1 MTEDMTVDVNEIA
14 KHLCENDDKS
24 LLVKRFS
31 DFCALLE
38 EESSRN
44 YELIIT
50 DLVAKLPGE
59 QCFGGCGDDLE
70 KIFQDNTLG
79 EKVRYTAFFV
89 YVTYLRRYK
98 HINKARNALLTH
110 EQEFKN
116 FPTYDHLLSM
126 VLSQLGPENLHAALA
141 AAERACD
148 KISDNAGV
156 LHSYAA
162 TAAQLL
168 EDFDKPH
175 NSESVLEKALER
187 LAKALKLTPDYPKFY
202 STQARLF
209 SLNGDFI
216 EAKKAIEKAIDLEPS
231 SGKDYFIRYQDYQ
244 AVKIAIKHQQAIF
257 EISKKLSEAEGNIK
271 SISEKFMSDVEKAK
285 MNSIE
290 AVGFFAGVIGLVV
303 SGVSVSANI
312 NVAESIVVLLFLT
325 AAMVFSFAAFSF
337 IVHGID
343 NLSRAA
349 FMVLIAIIISI
360 VAIVSHAELGRAEGA
375 VAALIELP
383 DIEEQAK

>member
-14 KHLCENDDKS
+14 KDLCENDDKS

-59 QCFGGCGDDLE
+59 QCFGVCGDHLE
-70 KIFQDNTLG
+70 KIFQNNTLD

-110 EQEFKN
+110 EHEFKN

-126 VLSQLGPENLHAALA
+126 VLSQLGPENLHAALS

-285 MNSIE
+285 MTSIE

-312 NVAESIVVLLFLT
+312 NVSESIVVILFLT

-360 VAIVSHAELGRAEGA
+360 VAIVSHAEFGRAEGA

-383 DIEEQAK
+383 DIEKQAK